1 MRQFNV
7 LFCCMGNICRSP
19 TAEGVFRAQLQ
30 AAGLADQVHVDSAGT
45 HGYHIGEPPDARS
58 QRHALKRGY
67 DLSRQRAREV
77 RAADFDAFDLIL
89 AMDFDNLARLGQ
101 ECPLEQRHKL
111 RLFMSFAP
119 QAGSAVVPDPYYSG
133 ADGFEVVL
141 DLVEQASRGLL
152 AHVQQELLARG
163 A

>member
-1 MRQFNV
+1 MRQFSV

-19 TAEGVFRAQLQ
+19 TAEGVFRVQLHE
-30 AAGLADQVHVDSAGT
+30 AGLASQVHVDSAGT

-77 RAADFDAFDLIL
+77 RAADFEAFDLIL
-89 AMDFDNLARLGQ
+89 AMDFDNLARLEQ
-101 ECPLEQRHKL
+101 ECPPERRRKL

-133 ADGFEVVL
+133 ADGFEAVL

-152 AHVQQELLARG
+152 AHVQQELQAQG

>member
-1 MRQFNV
+1 MRQFSV

-19 TAEGVFRAQLQ
+19 TAEGVFRAQLHE
-30 AAGLADQVHVDSAGT
+30 AGLAAQVHLDSAGT
-45 HGYHIGEPPDARS
+45 HAYHLGEPPDARS
-58 QRHALKRGY
+58 QRHARKRGY

-77 RAADFDAFDLIL
+77 RAADFAAFDLVL
-89 AMDFDNLARLGQ
+89 AMDFDNLARLEQ
-101 ECPLEQRHKL
+101 DCPPEHRHKL

-141 DLVEQASRGLL
+141 DLVEQAGRGLL
-152 AHVQQELLARG
+152 AHVQRELQAQG
-163 A
+163 V